1 MNGKKGWRGKAPPRC
16 LHAKGKLKLIL
27 EEKLVTV
34 VLCWGLGVESV
45 IISAC
50 FYNK

>member
-1 MNGKKGWRGKAPPRC
+1 MNGKKGWRGKAPRC
-16 LHAKGKLKLIL
+16 LHAKGKLELIL

>member
-1 MNGKKGWRGKAPPRC
+1 MEKRAGEAKPPPRC
-16 LHAKGKLKLIL
+16 LHAKGKLELIL